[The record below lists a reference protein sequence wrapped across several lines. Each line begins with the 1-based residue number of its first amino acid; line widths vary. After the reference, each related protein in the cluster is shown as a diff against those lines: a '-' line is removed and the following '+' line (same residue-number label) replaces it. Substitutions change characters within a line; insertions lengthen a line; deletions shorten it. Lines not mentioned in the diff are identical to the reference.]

1 METEHDTCYQVV
13 FDLPS
18 GEVTIQVRSDEFILD
33 AARRAGLDLP
43 SLCERGW
50 CMTCATRIVSGSV
63 DQSASFRYYDAD
75 RQAGFVL
82 ICTAR
87 PRSDLRLRPY
97 AVEAM
102 RAHRDAH
109 HLPAPRGTGSE

>member
-1 METEHDTCYQVV
+1 METEHDQCYQVV
-13 FDLPS
+13 FELPS
-18 GEVTIQVRSDEFILD
+18 GEVTIQVHGDEFILD

-50 CMTCATRIVSGSV
+50 CITCATRILSGSV
-63 DQSASFRYYDAD
+63 DQSASVRYYEAD
-75 RQAGFVL
+75 WRAGFAL

-97 AVEAM
+97 ATEEM
-102 RAHRDAH
+102 RVHRDAH
-109 HLPAPRGTGSE
+109 HLPVPRGTR

>member
-33 AARRAGLDLP
+33 AARRAELDLP

-50 CMTCATRIVSGSV
+50 CMTCATRI
-63 DQSASFRYYDAD
+63 AD
-75 RQAGFVL
+75 RQAGFAL

-97 AVEAM
+97 AVETM